1 MMEWLQTLPVAWA
14 NGITQV
20 LFVVI
25 ALASFAVPKAV
36 FMRGAPDNA
45 RWRDIRYWALA
56 LVIVQLGIYILFS

>member
-1 MMEWLQTLPVAWA
+1 MMEWLQALPVAWA

-20 LFVVI
+20 LFVGI
-25 ALASFAVPKAV
+25 ALACFAVPKTV

-56 LVIVQLGIYILFS
+56 LVIVQLGIYTLFS